1 MPRELFEFSEP
12 ARITVG
18 AIGEP
23 GHRVFLLQVSEG
35 EQSINLKLEK
45 EQVYALAKGIDNVLE
60 ELAQRE
66 VAHALQFEEPP
77 PEDMILRE
85 PIEAE
90 FVVGQMGLVYD
101 EQSNRLVLILQ
112 ELTEDDEPAVAHL
125 WATLG
130 QMSALSKVAKDIVAR
145 GRPICPLC
153 HRPIDPEGHFCPDGN
168 GHGTQIGED

>member
-1 MPRELFEFSEP
+1 MPRKVYEFSDP

-18 AIGEP
+18 AIGKP
-23 GHRVFLLQVSEG
+23 GRRTFFLQVSDG
-35 EQSINLKLEK
+35 GQTVSLKLEK

-66 VAHALQFEEPP
+66 VTLALQFEEPS
-77 PEDMILRE
+77 PEDMALQSPLE
-85 PIEAE
+85 PE

-101 EQSNRLVLILQ
+101 DQSNRLVLILQ
-112 ELTEDDEPAVAHL
+112 ELTEDEEPATARL

-130 QMSALSKVAKDIVAR
+130 QMSALSKHAKEVVAR